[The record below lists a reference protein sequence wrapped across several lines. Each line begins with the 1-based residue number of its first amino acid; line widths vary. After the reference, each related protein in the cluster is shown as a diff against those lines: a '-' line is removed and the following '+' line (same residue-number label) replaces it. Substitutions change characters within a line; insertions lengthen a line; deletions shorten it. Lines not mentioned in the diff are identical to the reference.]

1 MKPKIIK
8 SWEDLAQ
15 LPDSAT
21 HRLQIKDWC
30 GWVISKEVP
39 PKGRKHQ
46 YLSSHSFYKSHYKQT
61 TQKLRDCGFDI
72 TLVGSED

>member
-21 HRLQIKDWC
+21 HRLHGAD
-30 GWVISKEVP
+30 GWLV
-39 PKGRKHQ
+39 RKR
-46 YLSSHSFYKSHYKQT
+46 L
-61 TQKLRDCGFDI
+61 LRAENTNIFRRILFTNCI
-72 TLVGSED
+72 TNKPRRN